1 MKNSRGPVLV
11 VDDNED
17 LADTVCMVLA
27 DEGYEA
33 LLASSVH
40 EALSILDGATKP
52 CLVLVDLNM
61 PDVPGLVVLDRMR
74 SDPALEDIP
83 VLIMSGAGPAA
94 IEEALA
100 VHPAAEPLAKPF
112 DLLVLLRH
120 LARER
125 DGSV

>member
-33 LLASSVH
+33 LLASSVQ
-40 EALSILDGATKP
+40 EALAILDGATKP

-74 SDPALEDIP
+74 SDPALKEIP

-100 VHPAAEPLAKPF
+100 LHPGAEPLAKPF
-112 DLLVLLRH
+112 DLLALLRR
-120 LARER
+120 LAR
-125 DGSV
+125 DGDS